1 MREVDFKVVVILR
14 SSALGVPVRLMQMSD
29 FLERWYLITD
39 K

>member
-14 SSALGVPVRLMQMSD
+14 FSALGVPVRFMQMSD
-29 FLERWYLITD
+29 FLESWYLITD